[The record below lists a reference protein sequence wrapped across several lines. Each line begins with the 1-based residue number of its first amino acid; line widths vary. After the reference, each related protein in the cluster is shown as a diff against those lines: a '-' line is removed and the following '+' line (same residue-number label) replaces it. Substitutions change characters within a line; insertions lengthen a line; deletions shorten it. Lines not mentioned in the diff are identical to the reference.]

1 MDIIDWIITCNK
13 KEIITYDIF
22 SQNLQ
27 FTSTYEHYEDNDFDK
42 ISNFFKYGVIK
53 KIIEHIITEESTNE
67 KTVKLIK
74 IKLHKNHELVHFVNM
89 KIVEKDNKII
99 MINMYNHFFS
109 Y

>member
-13 KEIITYDIF
+13 KEKITYDIF

-27 FTSTYEHYEDNDFDK
+27 FTSTYEHDEDNDYDK
-42 ISNFFKYGVIK
+42 ITNFFKYGVIK
-53 KIIEHIITEESTNE
+53 KIIEYIITQESTNE
-67 KTVKLIK
+67 ETVKLIK

-89 KIVEKDNKII
+89 KIVEKDKKII
-99 MINMYNHFFS
+99 MINMYDNFFS